1 MLEVLSLK
9 KKRKMRRREKILLVL
24 GVLLFSPIILL
35 GVILTPLIKTFTD
48 SDGRK
53 KTNAIS

>member
-1 MLEVLSLK
+1 MLEVLSIK

-24 GVLLFSPIILL
+24 GIVFFSPIILL
-35 GVILTPLIKTFTD
+35 GVILTPLIKVFTD
-48 SDGRK
+48 GERQK